1 MARCVVCG
9 KQWDNAE
16 SDDIVNVVAEY
27 ILTEHDL
34 EDEWT
39 LES

>member
-16 SDDIVNVVAEY
+16 YDDIVSVVAEH